1 MKKILCFLGI
11 IGLLVLTFL
20 PPVLRVVMKDKKTEE
35 VVKKESGILFCSNLE
50 YVINTSYQNDKIQMI
65 VIKKINTIPETDSNN
80 NLKSESELDQ
90 IFDNLKKQTD
100 LIYNEEENGETIA
113 IDFSVSNH
121 DALDLS
127 KITNNI
133 EKQKNYYESQNLT
146 CSIRK

>member
-113 IDFSVSNH
+113 IDFSVSDH
-121 DALDLS
+121 DTLDLS

-146 CSIRK
+146 CSVRK